1 MECRDKEI
9 ILTALKE
16 LTALI
21 EHDRFDDALDSFE
34 WSNQGYYPTIMI
46 NKQAIGDL
54 LLKLANKA
62 WLKDIDTKLL
72 EE

>member
-1 MECRDKEI
+1 MECREKEL

-34 WSNQGYYPTIMI
+34 WHNQGYYPTIMI
-46 NKQAIGDL
+46 DKTAIGDML
-54 LLKLANKA
+54 LELSNKV
-62 WLKDIDTKLL
+62 WLKNVEPKLL
-72 EE
+72 EQ

>member
-21 EHDRFDDALDSFE
+21 EHDRFDDALNSFE

-46 NKQAIGDL
+46 NKQAIGDVL
-54 LLKLANKA
+54 LSLANKA